1 MTNEA
6 TRILGLDPGLRRTG
20 WGVVASEGA
29 RLRWIAH
36 GVIAPPETAPFS
48 ERLLFLLEAV
58 GEVCAAHDCDEAAI
72 EEVFVNMNPVSTLK
86 LGHARAAVMLA
97 PARHG
102 LSVAE
107 YAPNLIKKAVVG
119 AGHADKTQIA
129 FMAAAACGR
138 GCEGRCRRC
147 AGRGHHPCADAQAGL
162 AHSLEGGGMIGRLR
176 GVLAEVE
183 ADYCLIDCAG
193 VGYVVACGARTLGRL
208 PAPGD
213 EATLH
218 IESNW
223 NAESGPRLYGFLTRD
238 ERRAFTTLTAIQG
251 VGPKAA
257 LSVLDVLPPGEL
269 AAAVAR
275 EDKAA
280 VARANGVGPK
290 LALRIVTELKGKP
303 LGDASFTPSAPGVH
317 AEIAPLK
324 PSVTGEAVSA
334 LLGLGVAEV
343 NARRAVD
350 QALIRLGDEADLS
363 AVIRAALQELGR

>member
-1 MTNEA
+1 
-6 TRILGLDPGLRRTG
+6 
-20 WGVVASEGA
+20 
-29 RLRWIAH
+29 
-36 GVIAPPETAPFS
+36 
-48 ERLLFLLEAV
+48 
-58 GEVCAAHDCDEAAI
+58 
-72 EEVFVNMNPVSTLK
+72 
-86 LGHARAAVMLA
+86 
-97 PARHG
+97 
-102 LSVAE
+102 
-107 YAPNLIKKAVVG
+107 
-119 AGHADKTQIA
+119 
-129 FMAAAACGR
+129 
-138 GCEGRCRRC
+138 
-147 AGRGHHPCADAQAGL
+147 
-162 AHSLEGGGMIGRLR
+162 MIGRLR

-183 ADYCLIDCAG
+183 PDHCLIDCAG
-193 VGYVVACGARTLGRL
+193 VGYVVFCGARTLQRL

-213 EATLH
+213 EATLQ
-218 IESNW
+218 IDSTF
-223 NAESGPRLYGFLTRD
+223 NAESGPRLYGFLSRD
-238 ERRAFTTLTAIQG
+238 ERRAFRTLTDIQG

-303 LGDASFTPSAPGVH
+303 LGDVSFTPSAPGVH
-317 AEIAPLK
+317 AEAVPPV

-350 QALIRLGDEADLS
+350 HAVIKLGEDADLS